1 MNFDSPQWLLLS
13 AFLPLLIYIIYHD
26 HKRNQNTLF
35 MKFSKSYGSKL
46 PFSRYFCFILSF
58 LLLVIAVARPAWGTE
73 FVKSPA
79 ATSELVIVVDVSY
92 SMLANDLKPTR
103 SKMASDSITKLL
115 PHLRGYRVG
124 LVMFAGDVFERAPLT
139 DDFKAFSLLIE
150 RAQDE
155 SFLLMPGSN
164 VVNGLE
170 KAKEILNR
178 NRVPHGKSILLVSDG
193 EFDDVNEISSFV
205 SDIDIKVHTAFAA
218 GGSEGRLPNGSIA
231 SSQSI
236 QLERIAQESDGS
248 FWQIQDLPGLAVSLQ
263 RVQGVYYED
272 DIEEISKS
280 RSSIFI
286 VAALLIMC
294 FLLVSPSVYA
304 RYKYQNMFNSI
315 FLVGLTGT
323 LLGFVSCASPSFD
336 KQIDA
341 ANSYY
346 AEGQYSVSLI
356 EYQRISNEAAEV
368 TDWKTGSVLYNLG
381 NNLHRLARYDEAF
394 AVSSSA
400 LQFSQDDRALA
411 GKIRYSLGLHS
422 YRKGDFAG
430 AYKWFSEVLTQ
441 DPTDIDAKINLE
453 ITLRKLRS
461 ASESNMSSPP
471 ETNGQKAN
479 SGLDSS
485 GDSPGTKDVKIAGQP
500 GTKSDESAI
509 KDAGATNGSQDD
521 GLQSGAPLD
530 RNATREI
537 LDDVFQET
545 VVSLSEFEALE
556 ILDLLAEENRA
567 FNYSYIS
574 QEGLIIKQ

>member
-58 LLLVIAVARPAWGTE
+58 LLLVIAAARPAWGTE

-304 RYKYQNMFNSI
+304 RYKYHNMFNSI

-400 LQFSQDDRALA
+400 LQFSQDDRVLA

-461 ASESNMSSPP
+461 TSESNMSSPP
-471 ETNGQKAN
+471 EPNGQKAN

-509 KDAGATNGSQDD
+509 KDAGATNGSEDD
-521 GLQSGAPLD
+521 GLQSGDPLD